1 MEKKLGKSVVA
12 TWIAA
17 TTLISGVVGNHVNA
31 DELTKPSQRSEQND
45 LEVTEI
51 QKDLA
56 KAQVDAQKEVVEKIN
71 VVFLKKVNIIKIF

>member
-1 MEKKLGKSVVA
+1 M
-12 TWIAA
+12 
-17 TTLISGVVGNHVNA
+17 GNHVNA

-56 KAQVDAQKEVVEKIN
+56 KAQVDAQKDVVEKAKDELEKAQEAN
-71 VVFLKKVNIIKIF
+71 QNTQA